1 MAYYFRLPMITD
13 LTEDQQTALD
23 EINPIAISGGAG
35 TGKTVV
41 SLYRHIQLMENLG
54 KYSVLVT
61 FTKTLRFYLEMT
73 TRSIENKQRYKNTN
87 ILSPSQQVFNL
98 KNFPKG
104 QWSVYEIIID
114 EAQDLNHDTLVNI
127 KNYAKQISYG
137 ADFNQQLYKG
147 TVKEEEIQN
156 LFPQN
161 IHYELQQNFRNNY
174 SILNFIKAI
183 LPNLPIQQI
192 TLDELKEEREGIKPK
207 LFITKNNL
215 EREINKIIELIKQYE
230 SDNIA
235 ILLPFGDDTF
245 SNNQFVYDSVEH
257 YYNQLISKNV
267 KCSKY
272 YNEMKTDNII
282 IEKIHVT
289 TYKSTKGLEFDTVII
304 PCMENFTNYIIKGGF
319 PNIINEEDYYV
330 AFTRA
335 KDNLYLFSS
344 NELNFIDNS
353 TCEIEILNN
362 SHYNKISVS
371 EINIDEDEIPF

>member
-1 MAYYFRLPMITD
+1 VAYYFRLPMITD

-41 SLYRHIQLMENLG
+41 SLYRHIQLMEDLG

-61 FTKTLRFYLEMT
+61 YTKTLKFYLEMT
-73 TRSIENKQRYKNTN
+73 VRSIEDKQRYENTN
-87 ILSPSQQVFNL
+87 ILPPSQQVFNL
-98 KNFPKG
+98 KDFPKG

-114 EAQDLNHDTLVNI
+114 EAQDLNYHTLVKI

-147 TVKEEEIQN
+147 TVKEEEIQS
-156 LFPQN
+156 LFFQN
-161 IHYELQQNFRNNY
+161 IHYNLQQNFRNTY
-174 SILNFIKAI
+174 SILNFTKSI
-183 LPNLPIQQI
+183 LPNLLISQSM
-192 TLDELKEEREGIKPK
+192 LDELEYEKKGIKPK
-207 LFITKNNL
+207 FFITNNSL
-215 EREINKIIELIKQYE
+215 EREIDKIIELIKRYE

-257 YYNQLISKNV
+257 YYNQLMSKNV
-267 KCSKY
+267 NCSKY

-289 TYKSTKGLEFDTVII
+289 TYKSAKGLEFDTVII
-304 PCMENFTNYIIKGGF
+304 PCMENFQNYIIKGEF
-319 PNIINEEDYYV
+319 PLVVNEEDYYV

-335 KDNLYLFSS
+335 KDNLFLFSS